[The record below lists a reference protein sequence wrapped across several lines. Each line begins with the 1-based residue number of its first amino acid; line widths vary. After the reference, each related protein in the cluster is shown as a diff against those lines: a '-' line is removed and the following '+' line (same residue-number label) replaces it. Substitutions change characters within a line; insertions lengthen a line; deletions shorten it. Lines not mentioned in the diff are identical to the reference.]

1 MNHSTTKRSL
11 LAGMCAVVAT
21 ALVAPVAIA
30 DASEASSSYGRPTL
44 VGLLLAD
51 AKYDNAD
58 GFDHW
63 AYDFDIVTEALK
75 LFPDLVAAADDPSSN
90 LTVFLPTDAAFRSLV
105 KSLTGS
111 APRAEKDV
119 FAAVA
124 GLGVDTVKAVL
135 TYHILPTAV
144 DYKTALKSDGAVLTT
159 LNGATLT
166 VDVKGRW
173 LKTVT
178 LIDNDP
184 DLRDPTVIFP
194 NLRASNGVAHAIDRV
209 LLPIDV

>member
-1 MNHSTTKRSL
+1 MKHTRTRRSL
-11 LAGMCAVVAT
+11 IGGLCAAVVG

-30 DASEASSSYGRPTL
+30 DASSSSSRPTL

-51 AKYDNAD
+51 AKYDNAL
-58 GFDHW
+58 GFDYRAH
-63 AYDFDIVTEALK
+63 DFDIVTEALK
-75 LFPDLVAAADDPSSN
+75 LFPDLVGAANNPSST

-105 KSLTGS
+105 KSLTGT

-124 GLGVDTVKAVL
+124 GLGADTVKAVL
-135 TYHILPTAV
+135 TYHILPAVV

-166 VDVKGRW
+166 VDVKGDW
-173 LKTVT
+173 PKTVT
-178 LIDNDP
+178 LVDNDP
-184 DLRDPTVIFP
+184 DLRNPKVVVP
-194 NLRASNGVAHAIDRV
+194 NLRASNGIAHAIDRV
-209 LLPIDV
+209 LLPINV

>member
-1 MNHSTTKRSL
+1 MKHSLKKRSL
-11 LAGMCAVVAT
+11 LAGLCAVA
-21 ALVAPVAIA
+21 AAAIA
-30 DASEASSSYGRPTL
+30 APTGVVDAAPANSGRPTL

-51 AKYDNAD
+51 ARFDDAS
-58 GFDHW
+58 GFDRF

-75 LFPDLVAAADDPSSN
+75 LFPDLVEAANSPASN

-105 KSLTGS
+105 KSLTGA
-111 APRAEKDV
+111 APAAEADV

-135 TYHILPTAV
+135 TYHILGTAV

-166 VDVKGRW
+166 VDVQGRW

-184 DLRDPTVIFP
+184 DLRNPKVIFP
-194 NLRASNGVAHAIDRV
+194 NLRASNGIAHAIDRV

>member
-1 MNHSTTKRSL
+1 MKHSTTKRSL
-11 LAGMCAVVAT
+11 RAGLCAAVAA

-30 DASEASSSYGRPTL
+30 DASSAATRPTL

-51 AKYDNAD
+51 AKGDNAA
-58 GFDHW
+58 GFDHR
-63 AYDFDIVTEALK
+63 AHDFDIVTEALK
-75 LFPDLVAAADDPSSN
+75 LFPDLVAAANDPSSN

-166 VDVKGRW
+166 VDVKRGYTR
-173 LKTVT
+173 TVT
-178 LIDNDP
+178 LVDNDP
-184 DLRDPTVIFP
+184 DLRNPKVIVP
-194 NLRASNGVAHAIDRV
+194 NLRASNGIAHAIDRV